1 LWGWEP
7 TTHHEYNSD
16 GVLVGSTPDP
26 EFDRSQY
33 ELLAALMD
41 YEADLGPHGQ
51 LISESVS
58 PDADPGNPE
67 RKFRFVS
74 GIEGKPGLPLVDYAA
89 QARDQAMNKY
99 YAAYPDAD
107 RSGHVWVVS
116 KVSVPGKK

>member
-1 LWGWEP
+1 MWGWEP
-7 TTHHEYNSD
+7 TTSYAYEAGRVVS
-16 GVLVGSTPDP
+16 STPEP

-51 LISESVS
+51 LISEAVS
-58 PDADPGNPE
+58 PDADPGNPD
-67 RKFRFVS
+67 RKFRYVS
-74 GIEGKPGLPLVDYAA
+74 GVPGKPGLPLVDWAA

-99 YAAYPDAD
+99 YEAYPDAD

-116 KVSVPGKK
+116 KVTS